1 MFLTGAKTK
10 DFHFLLD
17 KALPTY
23 TMSTFEVPTTI
34 WTKIDSAT
42 RRFWWNPKTS
52 SGSHLAL
59 KSWEALCLPHKQ
71 GVLGFRKR
79 KEFKMAL
86 VSKMAWMGIEKTKP
100 LLVKGAC
107 FQVGDGKSI
116 NVWKD
121 PWIPWLTGFKPKP
134 KNQSISLNPLM
145 VSSLINFN
153 TKSWKTDQLI
163 ELFDEESILAI
174 QKITIPIR
182 SRPEKLIWVN
192 DPKGAFTVKSAY
204 KTNQASTTDISG
216 EKIWTKLWNLK
227 VHDMIKMLL
236 WRIGNNSTN
245 KRSPRSKIC
254 YTRHQVRSCEDL
266 LKMVVDPASS
276 PNQFS
281 FIDKHLSHQI
291 SLHMALTLENIWS
304 LRNQMIHNGDQV
316 KLLSIIKN
324 LDARVLEHM
333 ESLKESSQE
342 QGDALNLNYQ
352 QNLSASV
359 IPMQQGTTTWIPPA
373 IGVIK
378 LNVHAAISKDFLIL
392 AVVARNAN
400 GEIIKAW
407 AKVHFASNAL
417 QAEAAAILWALE
429 LTNSEKFPCII
440 VEGDSK
446 ICCDALNN
454 KDSEAAWREA
464 NEVAHAMAKFA
475 SQSKTYFNCN
485 MSSLPKPV

>member
-1 MFLTGAKTK
+1 MK
-10 DFHFLLD
+10 
-17 KALPTY
+17 
-23 TMSTFEVPTTI
+23 
-34 WTKIDSAT
+34 
-42 RRFWWNPKTS
+42 
-52 SGSHLAL
+52 
-59 KSWEALCLPHKQ
+59 
-71 GVLGFRKR
+71 
-79 KEFKMAL
+79 
-86 VSKMAWMGIEKTKP
+86 
-100 LLVKGAC
+100 
-107 FQVGDGKSI
+107 
-116 NVWKD
+116 
-121 PWIPWLTGFKPKP
+121 
-134 KNQSISLNPLM
+134 
-145 VSSLINFN
+145 
-153 TKSWKTDQLI
+153 
-163 ELFDEESILAI
+163 
-174 QKITIPIR
+174 
-182 SRPEKLIWVN
+182 
-192 DPKGAFTVKSAY
+192 
-204 KTNQASTTDISG
+204 
-216 EKIWTKLWNLK
+216 
-227 VHDMIKMLL
+227 
-236 WRIGNNSTN
+236 
-245 KRSPRSKIC
+245 
-254 YTRHQVRSCEDL
+254 VRSCEDL

-454 KDSEAAWREA
+454 KDSEAAWCVSSVLFNILECKNSFSSCSSVWIRREA

>member
-1 MFLTGAKTK
+1 MSPTDEVFYLGSPMFLTGAKTK

-17 KALPTY
+17 KVESKLKGWRSKSLSWAGRTTLIKSVAQALPTY

-34 WTKIDSAT
+34 WTKIDFAT

-86 VSKMAWMGIEKTKP
+86 VSKMAWMVITNRNNSCMDLLRSKYKVRPDWLSRENCNAASPIWKGIEKKKP
-100 LLVKGAC
+100 LLEKGAC

-121 PWIPWLTGFKPKP
+121 PWIPWLTGFKPKL

-254 YTRHQVRSCEDL
+254 YTRHQV
-266 LKMVVDPASS
+266 
-276 PNQFS
+276 
-281 FIDKHLSHQI
+281 LS
-291 SLHMALTLENIWS
+291 L
-304 LRNQMIHNGDQV
+304 
-316 KLLSIIKN
+316 
-324 LDARVLEHM
+324 
-333 ESLKESSQE
+333 
-342 QGDALNLNYQ
+342 
-352 QNLSASV
+352 
-359 IPMQQGTTTWIPPA
+359 
-373 IGVIK
+373 
-378 LNVHAAISKDFLIL
+378 
-392 AVVARNAN
+392 
-400 GEIIKAW
+400 
-407 AKVHFASNAL
+407 
-417 QAEAAAILWALE
+417 
-429 LTNSEKFPCII
+429 
-440 VEGDSK
+440 
-446 ICCDALNN
+446 
-454 KDSEAAWREA
+454 
-464 NEVAHAMAKFA
+464 
-475 SQSKTYFNCN
+475 
-485 MSSLPKPV
+485 

>member
-1 MFLTGAKTK
+1 
-10 DFHFLLD
+10 
-17 KALPTY
+17 
-23 TMSTFEVPTTI
+23 MSTFEVPTTI

-71 GVLGFRKR
+71 GGLGFRKR

-86 VSKMAWMGIEKTKP
+86 VSKMAWMVITNRNNSCMDLLRSKYKVRPDWLSRENCNAASPIWKGIEKKKP
-100 LLVKGAC
+100 LLEKGAC

-121 PWIPWLTGFKPKP
+121 PWIPWLTGFKPKL

-163 ELFDEESILAI
+163 ELFDEESIFAI

-254 YTRHQVRSCEDL
+254 YTRHQV
-266 LKMVVDPASS
+266 
-276 PNQFS
+276 
-281 FIDKHLSHQI
+281 LS
-291 SLHMALTLENIWS
+291 L
-304 LRNQMIHNGDQV
+304 
-316 KLLSIIKN
+316 
-324 LDARVLEHM
+324 
-333 ESLKESSQE
+333 
-342 QGDALNLNYQ
+342 
-352 QNLSASV
+352 
-359 IPMQQGTTTWIPPA
+359 
-373 IGVIK
+373 
-378 LNVHAAISKDFLIL
+378 
-392 AVVARNAN
+392 
-400 GEIIKAW
+400 
-407 AKVHFASNAL
+407 
-417 QAEAAAILWALE
+417 
-429 LTNSEKFPCII
+429 
-440 VEGDSK
+440 
-446 ICCDALNN
+446 
-454 KDSEAAWREA
+454 
-464 NEVAHAMAKFA
+464 
-475 SQSKTYFNCN
+475 
-485 MSSLPKPV
+485 